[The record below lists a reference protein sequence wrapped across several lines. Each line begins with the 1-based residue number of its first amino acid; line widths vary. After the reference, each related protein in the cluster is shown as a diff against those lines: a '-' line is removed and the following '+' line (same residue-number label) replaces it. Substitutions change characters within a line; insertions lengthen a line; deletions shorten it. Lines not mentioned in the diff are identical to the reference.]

1 MESDTQRIALGLR
14 QGDVA
19 VLKTLVEQYQY
30 RLDPIGFLER
40 TSAAAEIPRCIM
52 VRSSA
57 ARSAFDPR
65 CEWGSITSS
74 ANRRSPTPACFLNHE
89 NQVLALKQLIL
100 EFRRSTCI

>member
-1 MESDTQRIALGLR
+1 MHP
-14 QGDVA
+14 A
-19 VLKTLVEQYQY
+19 VDSRNRRLTHLSTKWSTY
-30 RLDPIGFLER
+30 RLIGIVGFLER